1 MTPETRSYLAEREV
15 SNRDACALK
24 VATFVDP
31 KDPTRQEVVSKYD
44 QNGNPVYG
52 GCVRLERAKLAELLR
67 HAAGQSNLKTPA
79 SAAWGEV
86 ANQIRATFARD
97 AVGYAPLFPYVAL
110 RAANKLISGE
120 VVNG

>member
-1 MTPETRSYLAEREV
+1 MTPETRSYLSEREAA
-15 SNRDACALK
+15 NRDACTLK

-31 KDPTRQEVVSKYD
+31 KDPTRQEVMPKYD
-44 QNGNPVYG
+44 RDGNPIYG
-52 GCVRLERAKLAELLR
+52 GSVRVERTRLAELLR

-97 AVGYAPLFPYVAL
+97 AAGPQPLFPFVAL
-110 RAANKLISGE
+110 RAANKLLAGE
-120 VVNG
+120 VSNG